1 MRGKQIFL
9 SKSAAQTQRLSREL
23 VKSLLR
29 KKDSKSAKILALVGE
44 LGSGKTTFVQGL
56 ARALGIKSRVT
67 SPSFVIM
74 RRYQLSNCPIEQLN
88 NYNFYHIDC
97 YRLRKAEELLSLDFK
112 DIIKN
117 PRNLV
122 AVEWADKVKSLI
134 PRNAV
139 WVEFRWAG
147 ERERKIE
154 IKTSVV

>member
-1 MRGKQIFL
+1 MEKRVYFCNNP
-9 SKSAAQTQRLSREL
+9 SETREL
-23 VKSLLR
+23 AQNILKYLSGR
-29 KKDSKSAKILALVGE
+29 KKSQTAVILALVGE

-74 RRYQLSNCPIEQLN
+74 RRYQLSNCPVVQLN

-97 YRLRKAEELLSLDFK
+97 YRLRKAGELLSLDFK

-122 AVEWADKVKSLI
+122 AVEWADKVKSLMPKEAI
-134 PRNAV
+134 
-139 WVEFRWAG
+139 WIKFEWAEEK
-147 ERERKIE
+147 ERRITF
-154 IKTSVV
+154 I